1 MQEQRLN
8 ELAHELARELKSEAD
23 LSTLSKALLKRTVE
37 AALGAEMETHL
48 GYGKHEA
55 SDQGRANPR
64 NGHSKKTLKGAHGE
78 VTIEVPRDRAGEFEP
93 QLVGKYQT
101 RLTEFDDQ
109 ILALYAK
116 GMSTRDI
123 VAMFEELY
131 GAKVSAGL
139 VSNVTERVMEQV
151 EAWRHRPLDAVYPV
165 VYLDGLV
172 VKVRDTNRIV
182 NKTLYLA
189 LGLNMDGEKELLGL
203 WLGDQES
210 AKFWLGCLTELKNR
224 GLNDIFIACVDGL
237 TGFAD
242 ALEAAY
248 PKTQVQRCIVHQ
260 VRNSV
265 RYVAWKDRKA
275 VCKDLRKI
283 YTATNEQEG
292 QQQLQAFAQRWDEKY
307 PMISRSWRTHWV
319 QLAPLYS
326 YAMPIRKVIY
336 TTNAIESLNAS
347 IRKAI
352 KNRRLFPT
360 AQAAIKV
367 VFLAT
372 QAAAKKWT
380 KPVQDWRS
388 ALNQFAILFDE
399 RMPQC

>member
-1 MQEQRLN
+1 MQEERLN

-37 AALGAEMETHL
+37 AALGAEMEAHL
-48 GYGKHEA
+48 GYGKHEVA
-55 SDQGRANPR
+55 EQARTNTR
-64 NGHSKKTLKGAHGE
+64 NGHSKKTLKGAQGE
-78 VTIEVPRDRAGEFEP
+78 VTIAVPRDRAGEFEP

-131 GAKVSAGL
+131 GAPVSAGL
-139 VSNVTERVMEQV
+139 LSTVTARVMEQV
-151 EAWRHRPLDAVYPV
+151 EAWRHRALEAVYPV

-172 VKVRDTNRIV
+172 VKVQENNRII

-189 LGLNMDGEKELLGL
+189 LGLNMEGEKELLGL
-203 WLGDQES
+203 WLGEHES

-224 GLNDIFIACVDGL
+224 GLKDIFIACVDGL

-248 PKTQVQRCIVHQ
+248 PQTQVQRCIVHQ

-283 YTATNEQEG
+283 YTAINEQQG
-292 QQQLQAFAQRWDEKY
+292 QQQLETFAQRWDEKY
-307 PMISRSWRTHWV
+307 PMISRSWRTHWA

-326 YAMPIRKVIY
+326 YSMPIRKVIY

-360 AQAAIKV
+360 NKAAIKV

-399 RMPQC
+399 RMPQL